1 MRGQLG
7 GSGGSERVM
16 GEWLVG
22 QWVVGV
28 ISFQKI
34 FGLCGPR
41 GHKVEI
47 WWDVTFVDG
56 RTE

>member
-22 QWVVGV
+22 QWIVGV
-28 ISFQKI
+28 MSFQKM
-34 FGLCGPR
+34 FGLCR
-41 GHKVEI
+41 LKGHI
-47 WWDVTFVDG
+47 VD
-56 RTE
+56 RR